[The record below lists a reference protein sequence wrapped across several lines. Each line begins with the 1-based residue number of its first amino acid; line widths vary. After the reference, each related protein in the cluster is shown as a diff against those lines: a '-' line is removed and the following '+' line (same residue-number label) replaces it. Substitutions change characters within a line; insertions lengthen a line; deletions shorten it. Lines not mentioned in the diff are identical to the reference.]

1 MNTARTIP
9 AVELRGITKMFPGV
23 VANAAIDIELHRGEI
38 HCLLGENG
46 AGKTTLM
53 QILSG
58 MCRPDAGTIAIDGRP
73 VDIDSP
79 KEAIALG
86 VGMVYQHPTMV
97 PTFTVLENLLLG
109 SKGRFRL
116 DRERAVGS
124 LRDLAARLRTEV
136 DPEAV
141 VGRLALG
148 RQQQVEII
156 KALWSGSNVLILDE
170 PASMLTPRE
179 VADLEHVLLSL
190 KAQGL
195 AVVLITHKLRE
206 ALAIG
211 DRITVLR
218 QGKVVGRIGPERL
231 RDSGPA
237 EIQTAIVSMMFGEEA
252 GAVGEVAELGR
263 GERPARV
270 ARALS
275 PEVVLRADAISVKP
289 GRQEAGVDEVSFAVR
304 AGEIFGI
311 AGVDG
316 NGQRELA
323 EAIAGQRRVAH
334 GRLWLGN
341 DDITRTSVAHRQRLG
356 LRFVTDDRLG
366 EGTVSSLPI
375 SLNLLLKRIG
385 ERPFWGRTRRI
396 SNTRVEQAAER
407 LADEFDIRAPDVRTR
422 GGALSGGNVQKM
434 VLARELSFDPKVV
447 VYNKPT
453 HGLDIKTTL
462 AIRERV
468 RELSGSGGVAAVLMS
483 NDLDELVDLCDRIGV
498 MFRGRLVGIVE
509 NQGPGIEE
517 KVGALMVGGSG
528 EGK

>member
-1 MNTARTIP
+1 MNRASTIP

-23 VANAAIDIELHRGEI
+23 VANEAIDLELHRGEI

-58 MCRPDAGTIAIDGRP
+58 MYRPDAGSIAIDGQL
-73 VDIDSP
+73 VDIGSP
-79 KEAIALG
+79 KEAIVLG

-97 PTFTVLENLLLG
+97 PTFTVIENLLLG

-116 DRERAVGS
+116 DRERAVTS
-124 LRDLAARLRTEV
+124 LSDLAARLRTEV

-170 PASMLTPRE
+170 PSSMLTPRE
-179 VADLEHVLLSL
+179 VADLGKVLLSL

-195 AVVLITHKLRE
+195 AIVFITHKLRE

-211 DRITVLR
+211 DRITVLK
-218 QGKVVGRIGPERL
+218 QGKVAGRIGPEQL
-231 RDSGPA
+231 RNADPE
-237 EIQTAIVSMMFGEEA
+237 EIQTTIVSMMFGEEA
-252 GAVGEVAELGR
+252 GAVGGVAELGR
-263 GERPARV
+263 GERAARV

-275 PEVVLRADAISVKP
+275 PQVVLQADAVSVRP
-289 GRQEAGVDEVSFAVR
+289 GRQEVGVNEVSLAVR
-304 AGEIFGI
+304 EGEIFGI

-323 EAIAGQRRVAH
+323 EAIAGQRRLTH
-334 GRLWLGN
+334 GHLRLAGQ
-341 DDITRTSVAHRQRLG
+341 DITHTGVAHRQKLG
-356 LRFVTDDRLG
+356 LRFVTDDRLS
-366 EGTVSSLPI
+366 EGMVSSLPI

-396 SNTRVEQAAER
+396 SNTLVEEAAER

-453 HGLDIKTTL
+453 SGLDIKTTL

-468 RELSGSGGVAAVLMS
+468 RDLSGRGGVAAVLIS

-509 NQGPGIEE
+509 NKGPGVEE

-528 EGK
+528 EER